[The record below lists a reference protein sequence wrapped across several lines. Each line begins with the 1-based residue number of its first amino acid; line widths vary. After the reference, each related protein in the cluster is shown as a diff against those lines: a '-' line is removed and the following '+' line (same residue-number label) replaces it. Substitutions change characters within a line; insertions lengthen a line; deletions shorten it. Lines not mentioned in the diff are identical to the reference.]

1 VTATRAHRPVGELA
15 ARRPFAVWL
24 LVGLVVV
31 LSISSIGGGIAL
43 LLDTS
48 GRTVGLTPGLL
59 AAAPVSTYLLPGLFL
74 LIVFGGGGACVAWG
88 IAHPNEDE
96 RTRDRRH
103 WSWHGSVALGITLMA
118 WIAVQVLLFEH
129 LWLQPLMFAI
139 GLALAV
145 VPLLPAVRHD
155 LRR

>member
-15 ARRPFAVWL
+15 TRRPVAVWL

-31 LSISSIGGGIAL
+31 LSVSAIGGGIAL

-48 GRTVGLTPGLL
+48 GRMTGLTPGLL
-59 AAAPVSTYLLPGLFL
+59 AEAPVSTYLLPGLFL

-88 IAHPNEDE
+88 IAHQSEDE
-96 RTRDRRH
+96 RTRGRRH
-103 WSWHGSVALGITLMA
+103 WSWYGSVALGVTLMA
-118 WIAVQVLLFEH
+118 WIVVQVLLFEQ
-129 LWLQPLMFAI
+129 LWLQPLMFGI
-139 GLALAV
+139 GVALAV
-145 VPLLPAVRHD
+145 VPLLPSVRDD